1 MVPVRAAAQPN
12 APRRRRST
20 DSGRRARGSPSAG
33 AALRSSPLVNL
44 QELDAAAAQ
53 EQAHRSD
60 GTPSA
65 CWTVS
70 STPSSLAA
78 RPMTRPQYVA
88 ESTEQPQPT
97 HKIDRKLAVRACR
110 VLRLQIKAFEDAF
123 AETSKRRPR
132 GSDRRPLASTY
143 RQYRD
148 WKRCIRHDAAAAIQ
162 GLCRRR
168 RARPMVSSPRPRPPE
183 STIAQLRLDKR
194 NIKKKLRAY
203 DAQFIAKHGRSP
215 HALREGA
222 RSGASTSST
231 TAPRSGARKLGQ
243 R

>member
-1 MVPVRAAAQPN
+1 MDPLSLLLSPTPLDTTTATTGTTAASL
-12 APRRRRST
+12 RLL
-20 DSGRRARGSPSAG
+20 DS
-33 AALRSSPLVNL
+33 LIDPL
-44 QELDAAAAQ
+44 
-53 EQAHRSD
+53 
-60 GTPSA
+60 G
-65 CWTVS
+65 
-70 STPSSLAA
+70 LAA
-78 RPMTRPQYVA
+78 RPHTRPQYVA
-88 ESTEQPQPT
+88 ECTDPPQHT

-123 AETSKRRPR
+123 SETSKRRPR

-168 RARPMVSSPRPRPPE
+168 RARPMVRAPQQPVQQ

-215 HALREGA
+215 TRFEKEPIRGLYELYYSAKERL
-222 RSGASTSST
+222 
-231 TAPRSGARKLGQ
+231 RKLGNESEDNSS
-243 R
+243 

>member
-1 MVPVRAAAQPN
+1 M
-12 APRRRRST
+12 
-20 DSGRRARGSPSAG
+20 D
-33 AALRSSPLVNL
+33 PLSL
-44 QELDAAAAQ
+44 LDTLI
-53 EQAHRSD
+53 D
-60 GTPSA
+60 PL
-65 CWTVS
+65 
-70 STPSSLAA
+70 SLAA
-78 RPMTRPQYVA
+78 RPHTRPRYVA
-88 ESTEQPQPT
+88 ESADHPQPT

-168 RARPMVSSPRPRPPE
+168 RARPMVAPAPRSKAPE

-215 HALREGA
+215 TRFEKEPIRGLYELYYSAKERL
-222 RSGASTSST
+222 
-231 TAPRSGARKLGQ
+231 RKLGNESEDNSS
-243 R
+243 

>member
-1 MVPVRAAAQPN
+1 MDPLSLLLSPTPLDTTTATTGTTAA
-12 APRRRRST
+12 S
-20 DSGRRARGSPSAG
+20 
-33 AALRSSPLVNL
+33 LRLLDGLIDPL
-44 QELDAAAAQ
+44 
-53 EQAHRSD
+53 
-60 GTPSA
+60 G
-65 CWTVS
+65 
-70 STPSSLAA
+70 LAA

-88 ESTEQPQPT
+88 ECTEQPQRTP
-97 HKIDRKLAVRACR
+97 KIDRKLAVRACR
-110 VLRLQIKAFEDAF
+110 VLRLQIKAFEEAF

-168 RARPMVSSPRPRPPE
+168 RARPMVPTQRPAVPQ

-215 HALREGA
+215 TRFEKEPIRGLYELYYSAKERL
-222 RSGASTSST
+222 
-231 TAPRSGARKLGQ
+231 RKLGNESEDNSS
-243 R
+243 

>member
-1 MVPVRAAAQPN
+1 M
-12 APRRRRST
+12 
-20 DSGRRARGSPSAG
+20 D
-33 AALRSSPLVNL
+33 PLSL
-44 QELDAAAAQ
+44 LDTLI
-53 EQAHRSD
+53 D
-60 GTPSA
+60 PL
-65 CWTVS
+65 
-70 STPSSLAA
+70 SLAA
-78 RPMTRPQYVA
+78 RPHTRPHYVA
-88 ESTEQPQPT
+88 ECTEHPQPT

-123 AETSKRRPR
+123 SETSKRRPR

-168 RARPMVSSPRPRPPE
+168 RARPMVSLTKPAVQQ

-215 HALREGA
+215 TRFEKEPIRGLYELYYSAKERL
-222 RSGASTSST
+222 
-231 TAPRSGARKLGQ
+231 RKLGNESEDNSS
-243 R
+243 

>member
-1 MVPVRAAAQPN
+1 MDPLSLLLSPTPLDTTTATTGTTAA
-12 APRRRRST
+12 S
-20 DSGRRARGSPSAG
+20 
-33 AALRSSPLVNL
+33 LRLLDGLIDPL
-44 QELDAAAAQ
+44 
-53 EQAHRSD
+53 
-60 GTPSA
+60 G
-65 CWTVS
+65 
-70 STPSSLAA
+70 LAA

-88 ESTEQPQPT
+88 ECTEHPQPT
-97 HKIDRKLAVRACR
+97 PKIDRKLAVRACR

-168 RARPMVSSPRPRPPE
+168 RARPMVPTQRPAIPQ

-215 HALREGA
+215 TRFEKEPIRGLYELYYSAKERL
-222 RSGASTSST
+222 
-231 TAPRSGARKLGQ
+231 RKLGNESEDNSS
-243 R
+243 

>member
-1 MVPVRAAAQPN
+1 MDPLSLLLSPTPLDTTTATTGTTAA
-12 APRRRRST
+12 S
-20 DSGRRARGSPSAG
+20 
-33 AALRSSPLVNL
+33 LRLLDTLIDPL
-44 QELDAAAAQ
+44 
-53 EQAHRSD
+53 
-60 GTPSA
+60 G
-65 CWTVS
+65 
-70 STPSSLAA
+70 LAA

-88 ESTEQPQPT
+88 ECTEQPQHT

-123 AETSKRRPR
+123 SETSKRRPR

-168 RARPMVSSPRPRPPE
+168 RARPMVAPAPRSKAPE

-215 HALREGA
+215 TRFEKEPIRGLYELYYSAKERL
-222 RSGASTSST
+222 
-231 TAPRSGARKLGQ
+231 RKLGNESEDNSS
-243 R
+243 

>member
-1 MVPVRAAAQPN
+1 MDPL
-12 APRRRRST
+12 SLLL
-20 DSGRRARGSPSAG
+20 SPT
-33 AALRSSPLVNL
+33 PL
-44 QELDAAAAQ
+44 DTTTATT
-53 EQAHRSD
+53 
-60 GTPSA
+60 GTPAASLRLLD
-65 CWTVS
+65 S
-70 STPSSLAA
+70 LIDPLGLAA
-78 RPMTRPQYVA
+78 RPHTRPQYVA
-88 ESTEQPQPT
+88 ECTDPPQHT

-123 AETSKRRPR
+123 SETSKRRPR

-168 RARPMVSSPRPRPPE
+168 RARPMVAAAPRPVQQ

-215 HALREGA
+215 TRFEKEPIRGLYELYYSAKERL
-222 RSGASTSST
+222 
-231 TAPRSGARKLGQ
+231 RKLGNESEDNSS
-243 R
+243 

>member
-1 MVPVRAAAQPN
+1 MDPL
-12 APRRRRST
+12 SLL
-20 DSGRRARGSPSAG
+20 DS
-33 AALRSSPLVNL
+33 LIDPL
-44 QELDAAAAQ
+44 
-53 EQAHRSD
+53 
-60 GTPSA
+60 G
-65 CWTVS
+65 
-70 STPSSLAA
+70 LAA

-88 ESTEQPQPT
+88 ECTEQPQRTP
-97 HKIDRKLAVRACR
+97 KIDRKLAVRACR

-168 RARPMVSSPRPRPPE
+168 RARPMVSSTQKPAIQT

-215 HALREGA
+215 TRFEKEPIRGLYELYYGA
-222 RSGASTSST
+222 KERL
-231 TAPRSGARKLGQ
+231 RKLSGDEDNSS
-243 R
+243 

>member
-1 MVPVRAAAQPN
+1 MDPLSLLLSPTPLDTTTATTGTTAA
-12 APRRRRST
+12 S
-20 DSGRRARGSPSAG
+20 
-33 AALRSSPLVNL
+33 LRLLDGLIDPL
-44 QELDAAAAQ
+44 
-53 EQAHRSD
+53 
-60 GTPSA
+60 G
-65 CWTVS
+65 
-70 STPSSLAA
+70 LAA

-88 ESTEQPQPT
+88 ECTEHPQSTP
-97 HKIDRKLAVRACR
+97 KIDRKLAVRACR

-168 RARPMVSSPRPRPPE
+168 RARPMVAPAPRPVQQ

-215 HALREGA
+215 TRFEKEPIRGLYELYYSAKERL
-222 RSGASTSST
+222 
-231 TAPRSGARKLGQ
+231 RKLGNESEDNSS
-243 R
+243 

>member
-1 MVPVRAAAQPN
+1 MDPLSLLLSPTPLDTTTATTGTTAA
-12 APRRRRST
+12 S
-20 DSGRRARGSPSAG
+20 
-33 AALRSSPLVNL
+33 LRLLDGLIDPL
-44 QELDAAAAQ
+44 
-53 EQAHRSD
+53 
-60 GTPSA
+60 G
-65 CWTVS
+65 
-70 STPSSLAA
+70 LAA
-78 RPMTRPQYVA
+78 RPHTRPRYVA
-88 ESTEQPQPT
+88 ECTEQPQHT

-123 AETSKRRPR
+123 SETSKRRPR
-132 GSDRRPLASTY
+132 GSDRRPLASTS

-168 RARPMVSSPRPRPPE
+168 RARPMVPTQRPAVPQ

-215 HALREGA
+215 TRFEKEPIRGLYELYYSAKERL
-222 RSGASTSST
+222 
-231 TAPRSGARKLGQ
+231 RKLGNESEDNSS
-243 R
+243 

>member
-1 MVPVRAAAQPN
+1 MDPLSLLLSPTPLDTTTGTTAA
-12 APRRRRST
+12 S
-20 DSGRRARGSPSAG
+20 
-33 AALRSSPLVNL
+33 LRLLDGLIDPL
-44 QELDAAAAQ
+44 
-53 EQAHRSD
+53 
-60 GTPSA
+60 G
-65 CWTVS
+65 
-70 STPSSLAA
+70 LAA
-78 RPMTRPQYVA
+78 RPMTRPQYIA
-88 ESTEQPQPT
+88 ECTEQPQRT

-168 RARPMVSSPRPRPPE
+168 RARPMVPTQRPAIPQ

-203 DAQFIAKHGRSP
+203 DAQFVAKHGRSP
-215 HALREGA
+215 TRFEKEPIRGLYELYYSAKA
-222 RSGASTSST
+222 RL
-231 TAPRSGARKLGQ
+231 RKLGHESEDHSS
-243 R
+243 

>member
-1 MVPVRAAAQPN
+1 MDPLSLLLSPTPLDTTTATAGTTAA
-12 APRRRRST
+12 S
-20 DSGRRARGSPSAG
+20 
-33 AALRSSPLVNL
+33 LRLLDGLIDPL
-44 QELDAAAAQ
+44 
-53 EQAHRSD
+53 
-60 GTPSA
+60 G
-65 CWTVS
+65 
-70 STPSSLAA
+70 LAA
-78 RPMTRPQYVA
+78 RPHTRPRYVA
-88 ESTEQPQPT
+88 ECTEQPQHT

-162 GLCRRR
+162 GLCRKR
-168 RARPMVSSPRPRPPE
+168 RARPMVPTQRPAVPQ

-215 HALREGA
+215 TRFEKEPIRGLYELYYSAKERL
-222 RSGASTSST
+222 
-231 TAPRSGARKLGQ
+231 RKLGNESEDNSS
-243 R
+243 

>member
-1 MVPVRAAAQPN
+1 M
-12 APRRRRST
+12 
-20 DSGRRARGSPSAG
+20 D
-33 AALRSSPLVNL
+33 PLSL
-44 QELDAAAAQ
+44 LDTLI
-53 EQAHRSD
+53 D
-60 GTPSA
+60 PL
-65 CWTVS
+65 
-70 STPSSLAA
+70 SLAA
-78 RPMTRPQYVA
+78 RPSTRPQYIA
-88 ESTEQPQPT
+88 ETEPQQT
-97 HKIDRKLAVRACR
+97 TRKIDRKLAVRACR

-123 AETSKRRPR
+123 SETSKRRPR

-168 RARPMVSSPRPRPPE
+168 RARPMVSRPPPVQQ

-215 HALREGA
+215 TRFEKEPIRGLYELYYSAKERL
-222 RSGASTSST
+222 
-231 TAPRSGARKLGQ
+231 RKLGNESEDNSS
-243 R
+243 

>member
-1 MVPVRAAAQPN
+1 MDPLSLLLSPTPLDTTTATTGTTAA
-12 APRRRRST
+12 S
-20 DSGRRARGSPSAG
+20 
-33 AALRSSPLVNL
+33 LRLLDGLIDPL
-44 QELDAAAAQ
+44 
-53 EQAHRSD
+53 
-60 GTPSA
+60 G
-65 CWTVS
+65 
-70 STPSSLAA
+70 LAA

-88 ESTEQPQPT
+88 ECTEQPQRTP
-97 HKIDRKLAVRACR
+97 KIDRKLAVRACR
-110 VLRLQIKAFEDAF
+110 VLRLQIKAFEEAF

-168 RARPMVSSPRPRPPE
+168 RARPMVPTQRPAIPQ

-215 HALREGA
+215 TRFEKEPIRGLYELYYSAKERL
-222 RSGASTSST
+222 
-231 TAPRSGARKLGQ
+231 RKLGNESEDNSS
-243 R
+243 

>member
-1 MVPVRAAAQPN
+1 MDPLSLLLSPTPLDTTAA
-12 APRRRRST
+12 T
-20 DSGRRARGSPSAG
+20 TGTT
-33 AALRSSPLVNL
+33 AASLRLLDGLIDPL
-44 QELDAAAAQ
+44 
-53 EQAHRSD
+53 
-60 GTPSA
+60 G
-65 CWTVS
+65 
-70 STPSSLAA
+70 LAA

-88 ESTEQPQPT
+88 ECTEQPQRTP
-97 HKIDRKLAVRACR
+97 KIDRKLAVRACR

-168 RARPMVSSPRPRPPE
+168 RARPMVPTQRPAVPQ

-203 DAQFIAKHGRSP
+203 DAQFVAKHGRSP
-215 HALREGA
+215 TRFEKEPIRGLYELYYSAKERL
-222 RSGASTSST
+222 
-231 TAPRSGARKLGQ
+231 RKLGNESEDNSS
-243 R
+243 

>member
-1 MVPVRAAAQPN
+1 MDPLSLLLSPTPLDTTTATTGTTAA
-12 APRRRRST
+12 S
-20 DSGRRARGSPSAG
+20 
-33 AALRSSPLVNL
+33 LRLLDTLIDPL
-44 QELDAAAAQ
+44 
-53 EQAHRSD
+53 
-60 GTPSA
+60 G
-65 CWTVS
+65 
-70 STPSSLAA
+70 LAA
-78 RPMTRPQYVA
+78 RPHTRPRYVA
-88 ESTEQPQPT
+88 ESTDHPQPT

-168 RARPMVSSPRPRPPE
+168 RARPMVSAPRPAIQT

-203 DAQFIAKHGRSP
+203 DAQFVAKHGRSP
-215 HALREGA
+215 TRFEKEPIRGLYELYYSAKERL
-222 RSGASTSST
+222 
-231 TAPRSGARKLGQ
+231 RKLGNESEDNSS
-243 R
+243 

>member
-1 MVPVRAAAQPN
+1 MDPLSLLLSPTPLDTTTGTTAASL
-12 APRRRRST
+12 RLL
-20 DSGRRARGSPSAG
+20 DS
-33 AALRSSPLVNL
+33 LIDPL
-44 QELDAAAAQ
+44 
-53 EQAHRSD
+53 
-60 GTPSA
+60 G
-65 CWTVS
+65 
-70 STPSSLAA
+70 LAA
-78 RPMTRPQYVA
+78 RPHTRPQYVA
-88 ESTEQPQPT
+88 ECTDPPQHT

-168 RARPMVSSPRPRPPE
+168 RARPMVSSPRPAIQT

-203 DAQFIAKHGRSP
+203 DAQFVAKHGRSP
-215 HALREGA
+215 TRFEKEPIRGLYELYYSAKERL
-222 RSGASTSST
+222 
-231 TAPRSGARKLGQ
+231 RKLGNESEDNSS
-243 R
+243 

>member
-1 MVPVRAAAQPN
+1 MDPLSLLLSPTPLDTTTGTTAA
-12 APRRRRST
+12 S
-20 DSGRRARGSPSAG
+20 
-33 AALRSSPLVNL
+33 LRLLDTLIDPL
-44 QELDAAAAQ
+44 
-53 EQAHRSD
+53 
-60 GTPSA
+60 G
-65 CWTVS
+65 
-70 STPSSLAA
+70 LAA
-78 RPMTRPQYVA
+78 RPMTRPRYVA
-88 ESTEQPQPT
+88 ECTEQPQRTP
-97 HKIDRKLAVRACR
+97 KIDRKLAVRACR

-162 GLCRRR
+162 GLCRKR
-168 RARPMVSSPRPRPPE
+168 RARPMVRAPQPPVQQ

-215 HALREGA
+215 TRFEKEPIRGLYELYYSAKERL
-222 RSGASTSST
+222 
-231 TAPRSGARKLGQ
+231 RKLGNESEDNSS
-243 R
+243 

>member
-1 MVPVRAAAQPN
+1 MDPLSLLLSPTPLDTTTGTTAA
-12 APRRRRST
+12 S
-20 DSGRRARGSPSAG
+20 
-33 AALRSSPLVNL
+33 LRLLDTLIDPL
-44 QELDAAAAQ
+44 
-53 EQAHRSD
+53 
-60 GTPSA
+60 G
-65 CWTVS
+65 
-70 STPSSLAA
+70 LAA

-88 ESTEQPQPT
+88 ECTEQPQRTP
-97 HKIDRKLAVRACR
+97 KIDRKLAVRACR
-110 VLRLQIKAFEDAF
+110 VLRLQIKAFEEAF

-168 RARPMVSSPRPRPPE
+168 RARPMVPTQRPAIPQ

-215 HALREGA
+215 TRFEKEPIRGLYELYYSAKERL
-222 RSGASTSST
+222 
-231 TAPRSGARKLGQ
+231 RKLGNESEDNSS
-243 R
+243 

>member
-1 MVPVRAAAQPN
+1 MDPL
-12 APRRRRST
+12 SLL
-20 DSGRRARGSPSAG
+20 DS
-33 AALRSSPLVNL
+33 LIDPL
-44 QELDAAAAQ
+44 
-53 EQAHRSD
+53 
-60 GTPSA
+60 
-65 CWTVS
+65 
-70 STPSSLAA
+70 SLAA
-78 RPMTRPQYVA
+78 RPMTRPQYIA
-88 ESTEQPQPT
+88 ETEPPQQT

-162 GLCRRR
+162 SLCRRR

-215 HALREGA
+215 TRFEKEPIRGLYELYYSAKERL
-222 RSGASTSST
+222 
-231 TAPRSGARKLGQ
+231 RKLGNESEDNSS
-243 R
+243 

>member
-1 MVPVRAAAQPN
+1 MMDPL
-12 APRRRRST
+12 SIL
-20 DSGRRARGSPSAG
+20 DS
-33 AALRSSPLVNL
+33 LIDPL
-44 QELDAAAAQ
+44 
-53 EQAHRSD
+53 
-60 GTPSA
+60 
-65 CWTVS
+65 
-70 STPSSLAA
+70 SLAA

-88 ESTEQPQPT
+88 ECTEHPQPT
-97 HKIDRKLAVRACR
+97 PKIDRKLAVRACR

-123 AETSKRRPR
+123 SETSKRRPR

-162 GLCRRR
+162 GLCRKR
-168 RARPMVSSPRPRPPE
+168 RARPMVAPAPRSKAPE

-215 HALREGA
+215 TRFEKEPIRGLYELYYSAKERL
-222 RSGASTSST
+222 
-231 TAPRSGARKLGQ
+231 RKLGNESEDNSS
-243 R
+243 

>member
-1 MVPVRAAAQPN
+1 MYPLSLLLSPTPLDTTTATAGTTAA
-12 APRRRRST
+12 S
-20 DSGRRARGSPSAG
+20 
-33 AALRSSPLVNL
+33 LRLLDGLIDPL
-44 QELDAAAAQ
+44 
-53 EQAHRSD
+53 
-60 GTPSA
+60 G
-65 CWTVS
+65 
-70 STPSSLAA
+70 LAA
-78 RPMTRPQYVA
+78 RPHTRPRYVA
-88 ESTEQPQPT
+88 ECTEQPKHT

-110 VLRLQIKAFEDAF
+110 VLRLQIKAFEEAF

-168 RARPMVSSPRPRPPE
+168 RARPMVPTQRPAIPQ

-215 HALREGA
+215 TRFEKEPIRGLYELYYSAKERL
-222 RSGASTSST
+222 
-231 TAPRSGARKLGQ
+231 RKLGNESEDNSS
-243 R
+243 

>member
-1 MVPVRAAAQPN
+1 MDPL
-12 APRRRRST
+12 SLL
-20 DSGRRARGSPSAG
+20 DS
-33 AALRSSPLVNL
+33 LIDPL
-44 QELDAAAAQ
+44 
-53 EQAHRSD
+53 
-60 GTPSA
+60 
-65 CWTVS
+65 
-70 STPSSLAA
+70 SLAA
-78 RPMTRPQYVA
+78 RPHTRPQYVA
-88 ESTEQPQPT
+88 ESTEQPQRTP
-97 HKIDRKLAVRACR
+97 KIDRKLAVRACR

-132 GSDRRPLASTY
+132 GSDPRPLASTY

-215 HALREGA
+215 TRFEKEPIRGLYELYYSAKERL
-222 RSGASTSST
+222 
-231 TAPRSGARKLGQ
+231 RKLGNESEDNSS
-243 R
+243 

>member
-1 MVPVRAAAQPN
+1 MDPLSLLLPEQSMN
-12 APRRRRST
+12 ST
-20 DSGRRARGSPSAG
+20 VAKGPLAWLDS
-33 AALRSSPLVNL
+33 LIDPL
-44 QELDAAAAQ
+44 
-53 EQAHRSD
+53 
-60 GTPSA
+60 G
-65 CWTVS
+65 
-70 STPSSLAA
+70 LAA

-88 ESTEQPQPT
+88 ECTEQPQRTP
-97 HKIDRKLAVRACR
+97 KIDRKLAVRACR

-162 GLCRRR
+162 SLCRRR
-168 RARPMVSSPRPRPPE
+168 RARPIASSTQKPAIPQ

-215 HALREGA
+215 TRFEKEPIRGLYELYYSAKERL
-222 RSGASTSST
+222 
-231 TAPRSGARKLGQ
+231 RKLGNESEDNSS
-243 R
+243 

>member
-1 MVPVRAAAQPN
+1 MDPLSLLLSPTPLDTTTATTGTTAA
-12 APRRRRST
+12 S
-20 DSGRRARGSPSAG
+20 
-33 AALRSSPLVNL
+33 LRLLDTLIDPL
-44 QELDAAAAQ
+44 
-53 EQAHRSD
+53 
-60 GTPSA
+60 G
-65 CWTVS
+65 
-70 STPSSLAA
+70 LAA
-78 RPMTRPQYVA
+78 RPHTRPRYVA
-88 ESTEQPQPT
+88 ECTEQPQRTP
-97 HKIDRKLAVRACR
+97 KIDRKLAVRACR

-168 RARPMVSSPRPRPPE
+168 RARPMVAPAPRSKAPE

-215 HALREGA
+215 TRFEKEPIRGLYELYYSAKERL
-222 RSGASTSST
+222 
-231 TAPRSGARKLGQ
+231 RKLGNESEDNSS
-243 R
+243 

>member
-1 MVPVRAAAQPN
+1 M
-12 APRRRRST
+12 
-20 DSGRRARGSPSAG
+20 D
-33 AALRSSPLVNL
+33 PLSL
-44 QELDAAAAQ
+44 LDTLI
-53 EQAHRSD
+53 D
-60 GTPSA
+60 PLG
-65 CWTVS
+65 
-70 STPSSLAA
+70 LAA
-78 RPMTRPQYVA
+78 RPHTRPQYIA
-88 ESTEQPQPT
+88 ECTDPPQHT
-97 HKIDRKLAVRACR
+97 QKIDRKLTVRACR

-215 HALREGA
+215 TRFEKEPIRGLYELYYSAKERL
-222 RSGASTSST
+222 
-231 TAPRSGARKLGQ
+231 RKLGNESEDNSS
-243 R
+243 